1 MINILISLDDRHL
14 GEKLAFRLSE
24 ISDRLKIDLEDE
36 GLKYD
41 YVIDDDT
48 AEEILPVSSLF
59 GRITETY
66 MNKAGKPFY
75 EPEMRLKTFFRF
87 TSQFGGSGLSSVAF
101 SFARTICGRTGKKT
115 LYVDSGPEGRFLA
128 GEYTSLPKG
137 SIRELK
143 YLIKAE
149 RLGDPLR
156 YLSKDHF
163 GPFVILTE
171 SEDLEMIMKLADSGN
186 FTQIVLSSPGK
197 TAAAPDDIINISLI
211 NAKDVRTAEIT
222 DVPEGFGYLLKN
234 RDYANRVSGNII
246 SIADDDLSFKL
257 IDGSLR
263 ISMSGE
269 FGIGIEKLVRTVIAD
284 EKNGFLWGLS

>member
-1 MINILISLDDRHL
+1 MIKVLIDLKDRQF
-14 GEKLAFRLSE
+14 GEKLACRLSCM
-24 ISDRLKIDLEDE
+24 SDKLSIDLENRGE
-36 GLKYD
+36 YD
-41 YVIDDDT
+41 CIIDDRT
-48 AEEILPVSSLF
+48 GEILPVSELLEHIIASY
-59 GRITETY
+59 TEVT
-66 MNKAGKPFY
+66 GKSFY
-75 EPEMRLKTFFRF
+75 AAENRLKKAFLF
-87 TSQFGGSGLSSVAF
+87 SSPEGGSGLSSVAF
-101 SFARTICGRTGKKT
+101 SFARRLAGSTGQKT
-115 LYVDSGPEGRFLA
+115 LYADVGPYGRFSA
-128 GEYTSLPKG
+128 GEYTVPARG
-137 SIRELK
+137 DVRELE
-143 YLIKAE
+143 YLIRNN
-149 RLGDPLR
+149 RLSDPMK

-171 SEDLEMIMKLADSGN
+171 SEDLEMIMKLADAGN

-257 IDGSLR
+257 IDGSLS

>member
-1 MINILISLDDRHL
+1 M
-14 GEKLAFRLSE
+14 
-24 ISDRLKIDLEDE
+24 
-36 GLKYD
+36 
-41 YVIDDDT
+41 
-48 AEEILPVSSLF
+48 
-59 GRITETY
+59 
-66 MNKAGKPFY
+66 
-75 EPEMRLKTFFRF
+75 
-87 TSQFGGSGLSSVAF
+87 
-101 SFARTICGRTGKKT
+101 
-115 LYVDSGPEGRFLA
+115 
-128 GEYTSLPKG
+128 
-137 SIRELK
+137 
-143 YLIKAE
+143 
-149 RLGDPLR
+149 R
-156 YLSKDHF
+156 YLSRDHF

-171 SEDLEMIMKLADSGN
+171 SEDLEMIMKLADAGN